1 MRTAIRILLP
11 ALVLAVAI
19 GIAAAMIAARPAVE
33 TSPPEA
39 VVPLVRLV
47 DVEPAAVDVVVRS
60 QGTVAPRTETVLVPE
75 ITGQVVHVSPA
86 LVSGGFFE
94 KGDVL
99 VRLDARDYELAVV
112 SARAQVAQSA
122 SRLKVE
128 EEEAASARQEWAA
141 LGDGDPAPLVA
152 REPQLAEARAALEA
166 AKSALERAQRDLA
179 RTTIRAPF
187 AGRVREKRVDLGQVV
202 APGNSLAT
210 LYAVDVAEVR
220 LPVPDQELAFLDLPL
235 GYRGGT
241 AGPLVTIK
249 ATFAGQ
255 PLEWHGRIVRTEGEI
270 DPSSRMVHLVAEVK
284 DPYGRATRKSST
296 PLAVGMFVHA
306 EIRGRQLEDV
316 FTLPRSALRGQGQ
329 VLVVDD
335 DDRLRYRQVHVV
347 RSDRDQVIIDKGLA
361 ARERVCVSPLDVAVD
376 GMRVRTET
384 DEEPAS

>member
-1 MRTAIRILLP
+1 
-11 ALVLAVAI
+11 
-19 GIAAAMIAARPAVE
+19 
-33 TSPPEA
+33 
-39 VVPLVRLV
+39 
-47 DVEPAAVDVVVRS
+47 
-60 QGTVAPRTETVLVPE
+60 
-75 ITGQVVHVSPA
+75 
-86 LVSGGFFE
+86 
-94 KGDVL
+94 
-99 VRLDARDYELAVV
+99 V

-255 PLEWHGRIVRTEGEI
+255 PLEWQGRIVRTEGEI

-347 RSDRDQVIIDKGLA
+347 RSDRDQVVIDKGLA